1 MTVVDGVRL
10 VSNSE
15 VQTHKDCPRKWWLA
29 WYRGLKPKQRKVS
42 GASSTGTRIHVALAA
57 LYTPSGSFSQAQ
69 AALANAQLADREEYD
84 RQAAARSFSEDAG
97 QVVAALE
104 AEMKTLTSAF
114 DMEQAMLDGY
124 LDWIEESGVDQ
135 HLEVV
140 SVEQRVEVDL
150 FSESDARGRGWRYPV
165 RLIAKL
171 DARVRNTLTGAL
183 KFIDHK
189 TVGTLHDPVL
199 GINQQMLH
207 YHVIDM
213 KSTPPELPRAEGAL
227 YNMLRKVKRT
237 RAAKPPFY
245 ARVPIDH
252 NHHELSGYIRQLTGV
267 IDQLERAETVLE
279 ETSGPNHQRAVP
291 SRPSRDCVWKCQ
303 FLKICRMFDDGS
315 RVEAAIEEHY
325 EVGDPLAYYDSEEI
339 SEGTV

>member
-10 VSNSE
+10 ASNSE

-29 WYRGLKPKQRKVS
+29 WHRGLKPKRRQVS

-57 LYTPSGSFSQAQ
+57 LYSPNGTSYDATR
-69 AALANAQLADREEYD
+69 ALAKAQSDDQVEIG
-84 RQAAARSFSEDAG
+84 RQVTAAQFAENGDELISELNGEVDKLIKSFD
-97 QVVAALE
+97 LE
-104 AEMKTLTSAF
+104 H
-114 DMEQAMLDGY
+114 AMLDGY
-124 LDWIEESGVDQ
+124 LEWIEESGVDQ
-135 HLEVV
+135 HIEVV
-140 SVEQRVEVDL
+140 SVEQKIEVDL

-237 RAAKPPFY
+237 RAANPPFY

-291 SRPSRDCVWKCQ
+291 SRPSRDCVWKCE
-303 FLKICRMFDDGS
+303 FFKICRMFDDGS

-325 EVGDPLAYYDSEEI
+325 EVGDPLAYYDSEET
-339 SEGTV
+339 SGTSD

>member
-1 MTVVDGVRL
+1 MTVIDGVRL
-10 VSNSE
+10 ASNSE
-15 VQTHKDCPRKWWLA
+15 IQTHKDCPRKWWLA
-29 WYRGLKPKQRKVS
+29 WHRGLKPKQRKVS

-57 LYTPSGSFSQAQ
+57 LYTPNGSFSQAQ
-69 AALANAQLADREEYD
+69 AALANAQLADREEYN

-104 AEMKTLTSAF
+104 AELKTLTSAF

-124 LDWIEESGVDQ
+124 LDWVEESGVDQ

-150 FSESDARGRGWRYPV
+150 FSKSDARGRGWRYPV

-189 TVGTLHDPVL
+189 TVGTLHDPIL

-207 YHVIDM
+207 YQVIDM
-213 KSTPPELPRAEGAL
+213 ISTPPNEPRAEGAL

-252 NHHELSGYIRQLTGV
+252 NRFELLNYVRQLTGM
-267 IDQLERAETVLE
+267 IGRIELAEMTLETRPDA
-279 ETSGPNHQRAVP
+279 HHAIVP
-291 SRPSRDCVWKCQ
+291 PRPSRDCVWKCE
-303 FLKICRMFDDGS
+303 FFKICRMFDDGS
-315 RVEAAIEEHY
+315 RVEAAIEEYY
-325 EVGDPLAYYDSEEI
+325 EVGDPLAYYDSEET
-339 SEGTV
+339 SGTSD